1 MNSIVNLFRSSIGRK
16 FLMAITGLVLVGFAT
31 GHLVGNLQIFL
42 HPDHINGYASFLQ
55 GLGPGLWLV
64 RLVMLASTVIHVWAA
79 VTLTIE
85 SRIARGPEQYGVK
98 KWLSATIASRY
109 MRMTGVV
116 VAAFLVYHI
125 AHFTVG
131 AVQKSTFK
139 SNLTEWTMTE
149 NARELGVPLANKG
162 EVVHDVYSMVF
173 LGFSNPWVSL
183 FYIIAVG
190 LLTVHVM
197 HGADSMFQTFGL
209 RNHKWGCCL
218 RRIVMLFCVVYFL
231 GNLAIPGA
239 ILAKLNKPY
248 PGTAAAEK
256 LGYSCCPAASCSSTS
271 CETK

>member
-16 FLMAITGLVLVGFAT
+16 FLMAITGLVLVGFAA
-31 GHLVGNLQIFL
+31 GHLVGNLQIFG
-42 HPDHINGYASFLQ
+42 HPDHINGYAHFLQ
-55 GLGPGLWLV
+55 GLGPALWLV
-64 RLVMLASTVIHVWAA
+64 RLVLLACTVVHIWAA

-85 SRIARGPEQYGVK
+85 SRLARGPEQYGVK
-98 KWLSATIASRY
+98 KWLSATVASRY

-116 VAAFLVYHI
+116 VAAFIVYHI

-131 AVQKSTFK
+131 AVQKDTFK
-139 SNLTEWTMTE
+139 TQLPEWTLTE
-149 NARELGVPLANKG
+149 NVRELGVPLAGKG

-190 LLTVHVM
+190 LLTVHIL

-209 RNHKWGCCL
+209 RNHKWGNYLRSVVMIFCL
-218 RRIVMLFCVVYFL
+218 AYFL

-239 ILAKLNKPY
+239 ILAGLNKPAE
-248 PGTAAAEK
+248 GTAAAK
-256 LGYSCCPAASCSSTS
+256 IIASGSCGTCCPITTA
-271 CETK
+271 TK